1 VSGLSVL
8 AVDDEE
14 PALDELRYLLR
25 SSPHV
30 SGLSLAQSA
39 TEALMRLQE
48 GGIDVVLLDI
58 RMPGLDGM
66 DLARVLARFSA
77 PPAVIFVTAHEAHA
91 LEAFDVGAAGYLLK
105 PINGERLEQL
115 LARLRRPQSDES
127 PAHFDGY
134 AVESGGRTKIVSRAD
149 ICWVE
154 SAGDYVRLH
163 LRDATSYLLRAAISA
178 LEDEWSDHGFARVHR
193 SFLVSLR
200 DIQEFRTEGA
210 RTTVTVCGHELPVS
224 RRNLRDVRDRLVRH
238 ARPGAR

>member
-1 VSGLSVL
+1 MSGLSVL

-91 LEAFDVGAAGYLLK
+91 LEAFDVG
-105 PINGERLEQL
+105 
-115 LARLRRPQSDES
+115 
-127 PAHFDGY
+127 
-134 AVESGGRTKIVSRAD
+134 T
-149 ICWVE
+149 C
-154 SAGDYVRLH
+154 
-163 LRDATSYLLRAAISA
+163 
-178 LEDEWSDHGFARVHR
+178 
-193 SFLVSLR
+193 
-200 DIQEFRTEGA
+200 
-210 RTTVTVCGHELPVS
+210 
-224 RRNLRDVRDRLVRH
+224 
-238 ARPGAR
+238 

>member
-1 VSGLSVL
+1 MSGLSVL

-91 LEAFDVGAAGYLLK
+91 LEARTAGRG
-105 PINGERLEQL
+105 PHP
-115 LARLRRPQSDES
+115 LRAVRSIA
-127 PAHFDGY
+127 PASRF
-134 AVESGGRTKIVSRAD
+134 SSRAPA
-149 ICWVE
+149 C
-154 SAGDYVRLH
+154 
-163 LRDATSYLLRAAISA
+163 ATS
-178 LEDEWSDHGFARVHR
+178 
-193 SFLVSLR
+193 
-200 DIQEFRTEGA
+200 
-210 RTTVTVCGHELPVS
+210 C
-224 RRNLRDVRDRLVRH
+224 
-238 ARPGAR
+238 RPHS